1 MAEDKNYTNV
11 PQEEGELE
19 IDLMEYVRKLW
30 AARKMLLK
38 VAGVAAVVGI
48 IIAFSIPKVY
58 TVKVVLSPEA
68 SKMGRNSSSLA
79 SMASMLGLG
88 NAMGNEAN
96 ALNLTMTNEIISSTP
111 FVLELFDTRVQTID
125 GEMDT
130 TLVDYLATQK
140 RPWWK
145 TVMALPGMA
154 VGGIKSLFTSAPE
167 DMEEPP
173 LDPFQLTRKQTG
185 QANAIRSTI
194 KAEVEKT
201 GMTTIE
207 VTMQDPLVAA
217 MVADTVVTK
226 IQQYIT
232 QYKTSKA
239 KEDCKYWEQLYKERQ
254 NNYYLA
260 QEKYAQYADANQGI
274 IKQSVKIEQER
285 LQNEMNLAF
294 QVFTQV
300 ATQLQLAK
308 AKEQEEKPVF
318 AILEPATVPLLPSG
332 TSRKIILL
340 GCVFLAVIGASAWL
354 LFGQDLWQSLKQELA
369 EQKEK
374 TEE

>member
-68 SKMGRNSSSLA
+68 SKMGRSSSSLA

-154 VGGIKSLFTSAPE
+154 VGGIKSLFTSDPE

-340 GCVFLAVIGASAWL
+340 GCVFLAVVGASAWL

>member
-30 AARKMLLK
+30 TARKMLLK

-154 VGGIKSLFTSAPE
+154 VGGIKSLFTSDPE

-173 LDPFQLTRKQTG
+173 LNPFQLTRKQTG